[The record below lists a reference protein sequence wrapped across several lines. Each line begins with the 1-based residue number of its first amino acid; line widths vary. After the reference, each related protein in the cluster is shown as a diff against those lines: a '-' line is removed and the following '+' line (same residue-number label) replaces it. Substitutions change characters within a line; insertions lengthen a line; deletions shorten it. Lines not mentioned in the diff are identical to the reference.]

1 VISHSRAIRTAVAL
15 GMAAA
20 VFGGSASRLPEGPGK
35 KTVEAECATCH
46 DLDVVTEKRFT
57 RQRWQVIVTAMM
69 DGSAAARKNDI
80 KEVVDYLAANFGE
93 QDRGRELVEDI
104 CSVCHEWQ
112 RVKQQELTKDE
123 WAGTIRGMIDQ
134 GAPVTDEEFEQMVNY
149 LARNFGKKE

>member
-1 VISHSRAIRTAVAL
+1 MTAT
-15 GMAAA
+15 
-20 VFGGSASRLPEGPGK
+20 VFGGSASHLPEGPGRK
-35 KTVEAECATCH
+35 IVEAECANCH
-46 DLDVVTEKRFT
+46 SLNVVTAKKLT

-69 DGSAAARKNDI
+69 EGNAAARKNDI

-93 QDRGRELVEDI
+93 QDRGKELVEDI

-112 RVKQQELTKDE
+112 RVKEHEKTKEE
-123 WAGTIRGMIDQ
+123 WAGTIKGMIFE

>member
-1 VISHSRAIRTAVAL
+1 
-15 GMAAA
+15 MAAT
-20 VFGGSASRLPEGPGK
+20 VLGGSASPLPEGPGK
-35 KTVEAECATCH
+35 KTVEKACTTCH
-46 DLDVVTEKRFT
+46 GLDVVTGKKLS

-69 DGSAAARKNDI
+69 DGNAAARKNDI

-104 CSVCHEWQ
+104 CSLCHEWQ
-112 RVKQQELTKDE
+112 RVQEHEWSKEE